1 MVRYSFQEI
10 NDSLANEINALV
22 QNGYKI
28 ESDKY
33 FSGKARRFK
42 VVLKKDFPVAMSI
55 TIRAVTFTDKIIKH
69 VTVRCDELPIL
80 NRKYSN
86 IYYWLRDN
94 IYATA
99 DVNEV

>member
-1 MVRYSFQEI
+1 
-10 NDSLANEINALV
+10 
-22 QNGYKI
+22 
-28 ESDKY
+28 
-33 FSGKARRFK
+33 
-42 VVLKKDFPVAMSI
+42 MSI
-55 TIRAVTFTDKIIKH
+55 TIRTVTFTDKIIKH

-99 DVNEV
+99 DINEI